1 LEAHGARVKFIFFIG
16 NAIFLIK
23 LRVRRA
29 CAAAGPVSP
38 FAARAPPKAV
48 FSPIGWQAE
57 THCKKDHFLENNTMD
72 EGEITGFSGVWIA
85 GILKPRPLIYE
96 NY

>member
-1 LEAHGARVKFIFFIG
+1 LRGSRASLPVCGARPAKG
-16 NAIFLIK
+16 
-23 LRVRRA
+23 
-29 CAAAGPVSP
+29 S
-38 FAARAPPKAV
+38 

-85 GILKPRPLIYE
+85 GILKPRSLIHE